1 MSRCAVRMF
10 VVASVLAG
18 LSAVNVSADSAEDA
32 LALAQRTLAYVE
44 RSGKCPAMTAE
55 LATLATRLPQ
65 AKEAAARAALEK
77 DIRALR
83 RRILFSHPALAFDRL
98 MISQRTLPYSCNAH
112 MVDQYPG
119 RYSRPGPGI
128 AVLENWKSAP
138 RKIEP
143 LKGKLPLGTVLNPD
157 LHWDGD
163 RVIFAFCDHTAVRTP
178 AEEGVVVPTLAEMA
192 KRGKSECGD
201 AVRALDPDNPC
212 FSDKAKGYD
221 VNPTA
226 HLRYFI
232 WEAALDGSWVRQL
245 TGTPRDPLKT
255 WCGRQS
261 VLVEDVDPCYLPDG
275 GFAFTS
281 TRCQGFGRCHWGR
294 YAPSFLLYRAE
305 GDGSNIRQLSYGEA
319 NEWEPSVL
327 NDGRLVYTRWDY
339 INRNEMWL
347 QSLWTTNP
355 DGTGTAHFY
364 GNYTRHPCIQTEAK
378 AIPGSHVV
386 IATAA
391 AHHFI
396 TAGSLITIDTHKG
409 EDGPAPLTRVTPEI
423 VWPESEKW
431 GQPGCYA
438 NPFPL
443 NDTLFLAS
451 FSPDKVE
458 WKGKNGEYHGAWP
471 RNNAFGIWLVDTLG
485 GRELI
490 YQDEAI
496 GSFSP
501 MPVLK
506 RPHPPV
512 IPSRLPPPE
521 HAPDYGVC
529 YVQNVYDCREP
540 LEKGSV
546 KYVRLNQI
554 LNQPTAE
561 KAVRGSVFTELPK
574 RPLGIVPV
582 ADDGSASF
590 RIPTGM
596 PVQLQALNADG
607 MAVMTMR
614 SFIYAHDGEL
624 IGCVG
629 CHENKTRSVPPQ
641 VTKSREIALPQ
652 PTPVLGY
659 AGGFSFMRTVQP
671 VFDRHCIRCHGLG
684 DMDKK
689 CPNLVGPGAY
699 GELIKRKMIS
709 QAEWYKETD
718 ASKPK
723 DYFAVVSPLT
733 ALLKKGHQGVVLTK
747 ADWDALIVWMDLN
760 APQYGDYG
768 FNREDQRQADP
779 EGEKR
784 LRAEIEARFGKAV
797 AAQPFHALVNVGQP
811 EKSRILLAALP
822 LAAGGWGQLEDGYQ
836 GTNDSAYQTM
846 LTLVLQA
853 IKPLAYQDFCGT
865 CGRGKECVCQSCW
878 VWMGRFNE
886 PASGSDKRVTAT
898 R

>member
-1 MSRCAVRMF
+1 MKVSVF
-10 VVASVLAG
+10 VFGLLVFNVLG
-18 LSAVNVSADSAEDA
+18 DSADEA
-32 LALAQRTLAYVE
+32 LALAQRTLTYVE
-44 RSGKCPAMTAE
+44 SSSKRPEYAAK
-55 LATLATRLPQ
+55 LATLTSRLQQTTEGEP
-65 AKEAAARAALEK
+65 RVVLEK
-77 DIRALR
+77 EIRNLR
-83 RRILFSHPALAFDRL
+83 RSILFSHPALDFERVL
-98 MISQRTLPYSCNAH
+98 VCQRSLPYSSNTH

-119 RYSRPGPGI
+119 RYSRPGPGL
-128 AVLENWKSAP
+128 VLIDHWKTTPHKS
-138 RKIEP
+138 EP
-143 LKGKLPLGTVLNPD
+143 LKGKLPPGTVLNPD

-163 RVIFAFCDHTAVRTP
+163 RVIFAFCDHTATRPP
-178 AEEGVVVPTLAEMA
+178 AATGLVVPTLAEMA
-192 KRGKSECGD
+192 KRGKGACGD
-201 AVRALDPDNPC
+201 AVRELDPGNPC
-212 FSDKAKGYD
+212 FADTAKGYD

-232 WEAALDGSWVRQL
+232 WEAALDGSWARPL
-245 TGTPRDPLKT
+245 TGTARDPLTT

-261 VLVEDVDPCYLPDG
+261 ALVEDVDPCYLPDG

-294 YAPSFLLYRAE
+294 YAPSFLLYRAD

-339 INRNEMWL
+339 VNRNEMWL

-364 GNYTRHPCIQTEAK
+364 GNYTRHPCIQTEAV

-386 IATAA
+386 VATAA

-409 EDGPAPLTRVTPEI
+409 EDGPEPLTRVTPEI
-423 VWPESEKW
+423 AWPESEGW
-431 GQPGCYA
+431 NQPGCYA

-451 FSPDKVE
+451 FSPDKVA
-458 WKGKNGEYHGAWP
+458 WQGKDGGYHGTWP
-471 RNNAFGIWLVDTLG
+471 RNNAFGVWLVDTLG

-490 YQDEAI
+490 YQDETV

-501 MPVLK
+501 MPIRK
-506 RPHPPV
+506 RPTPPA
-512 IPSRLPPPE
+512 IPSRLPPQE

-529 YVQNVYDCREP
+529 YLENVYDCREP

-546 KYVRLNQI
+546 KFLRLNQI

-561 KAVRGSVFTELPK
+561 KAVRSSVFTELPR

-582 ADDGSASF
+582 AADGSATF
-590 RIPTGM
+590 RIPAGC
-596 PVQLQALNADG
+596 PVQLQALDADG

-614 SFIYAHDGEL
+614 SFIYAHKGEM
-624 IGCVG
+624 IGCAG
-629 CHENKTRSVPPQ
+629 CHENRHQSVSTTQVPRRRGPVSVP
-641 VTKSREIALPQ
+641 E
-652 PTPVLGY
+652 PTPVLDY

-671 VFDRHCIRCHGLG
+671 VLDHHCIRCHGLG
-684 DMDKK
+684 DLDKK
-689 CPNLVGPGAY
+689 CPNLMGPAAY
-699 GELIKRKMIS
+699 TELIKRKMVK
-709 QAEWYKETD
+709 QAEWYKESD
-718 ASKPK
+718 SSKPK

-733 ALLKKGHQGVVLTK
+733 EMLKKGHQGVSLSK

-768 FNREDQRQADP
+768 FNREDERVIDP

-784 LRAEIEARFGKAV
+784 LRSEIEEHFGKSV
-797 AAQPFHALVNVGQP
+797 ASQPFPALVNVGQP

-822 LAAGGWGQLEDGYQ
+822 TAAGGWGQLSDGFT
-836 GTNDSAYQTM
+836 GTDDPNYAAM
-846 LTLVLQA
+846 LASVRHA
-853 IKPLAYQDFCGT
+853 IKPLAYADIHGT
-865 CGRGKECVCQSCW
+865 CGRGKACVCQSCW

-886 PASGSDKRVTAT
+886 VRPASGVIQTAA
-898 R
+898 RLVGIKK

>member
-1 MSRCAVRMF
+1 MKAWFGVLGLLAF
-10 VVASVLAG
+10 SVF
-18 LSAVNVSADSAEDA
+18 ADSAEEA
-32 LALAQRTLAYVE
+32 LTLAQRTLAYVE
-44 RSGKCPAMTAE
+44 QTSKRPELAAE
-55 LATLATRLPQ
+55 LQTLSARLPQ
-65 AKEAAARAALEK
+65 VNEAAPRAALEK
-77 DIRALR
+77 EIRTLR
-83 RRILFSHPALAFDRL
+83 RRILFSHPALEFERL
-98 MISQRTLPYSCNAH
+98 LLCQRSLPYSCNTH

-119 RYSRPGPGI
+119 RYSRPGPGLVVI
-128 AVLENWKSAP
+128 DNWKTAP
-138 RKIEP
+138 RKSEP

-163 RVIFAFCDHTAVRTP
+163 RVIFAFCDHTATRPP
-178 AEEGVVVPTLAEMA
+178 AAAGLEVPTLARMVA
-192 KRGKSECGD
+192 VGKGPSGD
-201 AVRALDPDNPC
+201 AVRVLDPDNPC
-212 FSDKAKGYD
+212 FIDKQKGYD

-232 WEAALDGSWVRQL
+232 WEAAVDGSWVRQL
-245 TGTPRDPLKT
+245 TGTPRDPLTT

-281 TRCQGFGRCHWGR
+281 TRCQSFGRCHWGR
-294 YAPSFLLYRAE
+294 YAPSFLLYRADA
-305 GDGSNIRQLSYGEA
+305 GGANVRQLSYGEA

-364 GNYTRHPCIQTEAK
+364 GNYTRHPCIQTEAT

-386 IATAA
+386 VATAA

-423 VWPESEKW
+423 AWPESEGW
-431 GQPGCYA
+431 DQPGCYA

-443 NDTLFLAS
+443 NDTLFLAG
-451 FSPDKVE
+451 FSPDKVT
-458 WKGKNGEYHGAWP
+458 WKSKDGEYHGAWP

-490 YQDEAI
+490 FQDEAI

-501 MPVLK
+501 MPLRK
-506 RPHPPV
+506 RTKPPV
-512 IPSRLPPPE
+512 IPSRLPSQKS
-521 HAPDYGVC
+521 APDYGVC
-529 YVQNVYDCREP
+529 YLENVYDCREP

-546 KYVRLNQI
+546 KFLRLNQ
-554 LNQPTAE
+554 LFNQPTAE
-561 KAVRGSVFTELPK
+561 KAVRSSVFTELPR

-582 ADDGSASF
+582 AADGSATF
-590 RIPTGM
+590 RIPAGI

-614 SFIYAHDGEL
+614 SFIYAHKGEM
-624 IGCVG
+624 IGCAG
-629 CHENKTRSVPPQ
+629 CHENRQQTVPPAQVSKSRSVSVP
-641 VTKSREIALPQ
+641 E
-652 PTPVLGY
+652 PTPVLDY
-659 AGGFSFMRTVQP
+659 PGGFSFMRTVQP
-671 VFDRHCIRCHGLG
+671 VLDHYCIRCHGLG
-684 DMDKK
+684 DLDEKS
-689 CPNLVGPGAY
+689 PRLIGPGAY
-699 GELIKRKMIS
+699 DEFIKRKMVT
-709 QAEWYKETD
+709 QAEWYKESD

-733 ALLKKGHQGVVLTK
+733 AMLKKGHHGVALSK
-747 ADWDALIVWMDLN
+747 GDWDALIVWMDLN

-768 FNREDQRQADP
+768 FNREDQREVDP
-779 EGEKR
+779 EGERR
-784 LRAEIEARFGKAV
+784 LRSEIGERFGKTL
-797 AAQPFHALVNVGQP
+797 AAQPFSALVNVGQP

-822 LAAGGWGQLEDGYQ
+822 ESSGGWGQLPDGFS
-836 GTNDSAYQTM
+836 GLADPAYATM
-846 LTLVLQA
+846 LSRVKAA
-853 IKPLAYQDFCGT
+853 IRPLACADIHGT
-865 CGRGKECVCQSCW
+865 CGRGLTCVCQSCW

-886 PASGSDKRVTAT
+886 PVPEAGKNQKPAR
-898 R
+898 

>member
-1 MSRCAVRMF
+1 MKVCICVAVLMAF
-10 VVASVLAG
+10 SVG
-18 LSAVNVSADSAEDA
+18 ADTADEA
-32 LALAQRTLAYVE
+32 LGLAQRTLAYVE
-44 RSGKCPAMTAE
+44 RSSPRPAAAAE
-55 LATLATRLPQ
+55 LAALAARLPQ
-65 AKEAAARAALEK
+65 AAGPAPRAALEK
-77 DIRALR
+77 EIRALR
-83 RRILFSHPALAFDRL
+83 RSILFSHPALDFERL
-98 MISQRTLPYSCNAH
+98 LVCQRTLPYSCNAH

-119 RYSRPGPGI
+119 RYSRPGPGLVVI
-128 AVLENWKSAP
+128 DHWKTAP
-138 RKIEP
+138 HASEP
-143 LKGKLPLGTVLNPD
+143 LKGKLPPGTVLNPD

-163 RVIFAFCDHTAVRTP
+163 RVIFAFCDHTAARSP
-178 AEEGVVVPTLAEMA
+178 AAAGVAVPTLAEMA
-192 KRGKSECGD
+192 KRGKGACGD
-201 AVRALDPDNPC
+201 AVRALDPGNPC
-212 FSDKAKGYD
+212 FADKAKGYD

-232 WEAALDGSWVRQL
+232 WEAALDGSWARQL
-245 TGTPRDPLKT
+245 TGTADDPLAT
-255 WCGRQS
+255 WCGRQT

-294 YAPSFLLYRAE
+294 YAPSFLLYRADA
-305 GDGSNIRQLSYGEA
+305 GGANIRQLSYGEA

-364 GNYTRHPCIQTEAK
+364 GNYTRHPCIQTEAV

-386 IATAA
+386 VATAA

-423 VWPESEKW
+423 AWPESEGW
-431 GQPGCYA
+431 NQPGCYA

-451 FSPDKVE
+451 FSPEKVAWE
-458 WKGKNGEYHGAWP
+458 NKEGGYHGTWP
-471 RNNAFGIWLVDTLG
+471 SNHAFGVWLVDTLG

-490 YQDEAI
+490 FLDAAI

-501 MPVLK
+501 MPIRK
-506 RPHPPV
+506 RPTPPA
-512 IPSRLPPPE
+512 IPSRLPPRA
-521 HAPDYGVC
+521 HAPDSGVC
-529 YVQNVYDCREP
+529 YLENVYNCREP

-546 KYVRLNQI
+546 KFLRLNQI

-561 KAVRGSVFTELPK
+561 KAVRGSVFTELPR

-582 ADDGSASF
+582 AADGSATF
-590 RIPTGM
+590 RMPAGC
-596 PVQLQALNADG
+596 PVQLQALDADG
-607 MAVMTMR
+607 RAVMTMR
-614 SFIYAHDGEL
+614 SFLYAHPGEM
-624 IGCVG
+624 IGCAG
-629 CHENKTRSVPPQ
+629 CHENRSQ
-641 VTKSREIALPQ
+641 SVTAAQAAKRRGTASEPV
-652 PTPVLGY
+652 PTPVLDY

-671 VFDRHCIRCHGLG
+671 VLDRHCIRCHGLG
-684 DMDKK
+684 DMDKQR
-689 CPNLVGPGAY
+689 CPDLIGPAAY
-699 GELIKRKMIS
+699 TQLIKRKMVK
-709 QAEWYKETD
+709 QAEWYKESD
-718 ASKPK
+718 ASTPK

-733 ALLKKGHQGVVLTK
+733 AMLEKGHQGVVLSK

-768 FNREDQRQADP
+768 FNRAEQRAVDP
-779 EGEKR
+779 EGERR
-784 LRAEIEARFGKAV
+784 LRGEIEERFGKAV
-797 AAQPFHALVNVGQP
+797 ASQPFESLVNVGQP

-822 LAAGGWGQLEDGYQ
+822 AAAGGWGQLADGFS
-836 GTNDSAYQTM
+836 GKDDPAYAS
-846 LTLVLQA
+846 LLESVRHA
-853 IKPLAYQDFCGT
+853 VKPLAYADIHGT
-865 CGRGKECVCQSCW
+865 CGRGRDCVCQSCW

-886 PASGSDKRVTAT
+886 VRPAPAAAQTAA